1 MDYVDASISIR
12 KFIKAAFEDDFK
24 SFRVSK
30 IEAGAELPCLLVKTI
45 CKGSLQLLVRSEND
59 IEALT
64 KCTEVGNY
72 LKRNFADI
80 ASVNVFDIDFQMPP
94 IPDIDDQSKKNEA
107 WCYMRISY
115 FEN

>member
-1 MDYVDASISIR
+1 MDYVDASGSIHG
-12 KFIKAAFEDDFK
+12 FLKAAFEDEFK
-24 SFRVSK
+24 SFRIWK

-45 CKGSLQLLVRSEND
+45 GKGSLQLLVRSD
-59 IEALT
+59 DDVEALT
-64 KCTEVGNY
+64 KCTEVGNF

-80 ASVNVFDIDFQMPP
+80 EGVNVFDVDFQMPP
-94 IPDIDDQSKKNEA
+94 TPDVDDQSKKNEA